1 MTARQWRTATIE
13 DRGSA
18 AVEMVI
24 IAPALIALM
33 LLVVGMGRL
42 SHGDQQIQ
50 VAAAQAARA
59 ASLTRGD
66 AQSISDAATAAA
78 NDVLANDHVSCS
90 HSSTPVAIDATS
102 GEQPGGSITVTVTCT
117 TQLSDLFVAGFPGAH
132 TWTATVTAPIDTF
145 DQANP

>member
-1 MTARQWRTATIE
+1 MTVPQRRDARI
-13 DRGSA
+13 DDCGSA

-66 AQSISDAATAAA
+66 AQAISDAATAAA
-78 NDVLANDHVSCS
+78 NDTLANDHVSCR
-90 HSSTPVAIDATS
+90 HSSTPVVIDPPS
-102 GEQPGGSITVTVTCT
+102 NEQPGGSITVTVSCT

-145 DQANP
+145 EQANP